1 MNQSANV
8 TSLDGVRD
16 LRTSLLKFED
26 TSRDGLTMLILE
38 VRRAM
43 EWLEGDRRR
52 YWPEQV
58 RRASQKVVE
67 ARNDLERCELKYGS
81 EEAPSCFEQKTALKL
96 AKRRL
101 SFCEDQIKVVKQWI
115 RAVRQEL
122 NEFEGQ
128 AAKLTSILDS
138 DIPRAVTTL
147 ERMLRALDKYAGGNT
162 VDGVDVGARGVSS
175 GPGTSQ
181 VEDLGSEQG
190 DASSNSSD
198 SKDDVGQDPEIE

>member
-1 MNQSANV
+1 
-8 TSLDGVRD
+8 
-16 LRTSLLKFED
+16 
-26 TSRDGLTMLILE
+26 MLVLE

-52 YWPEQV
+52 YWPEQA

-67 ARNDLERCELKYGS
+67 ARNELERCELKYGS
-81 EEAPSCFEQKTALKL
+81 EEAPSCYEQKMALQR

-101 SFCEDQIKVVKQWI
+101 RFCEDQVKVVKQWI

-122 NEFEGQ
+122 NDFEGQ

-138 DIPRAVTTL
+138 DIPHAVTTL
-147 ERMLRALDKYAGGNT
+147 ERMLRALDKYAGGNL

-175 GPGTSQ
+175 GPGRSQ
-181 VEDLGSEQG
+181 PEHSGADQDDNNSR
-190 DASSNSSD
+190 SSD
-198 SKDDVGQDPEIE
+198 AADSALEDSENE

>member
-8 TSLDGVRD
+8 SSIDGVRD
-16 LRTSLLKFED
+16 LRTSLLKFEEI
-26 TSRDGLTMLILE
+26 SRDGLTMLVLE

-67 ARNDLERCELKYGS
+67 ARNGLERCELKYGS
-81 EEAPSCFEQKTALKL
+81 EEAPSCFEQKKALQR
-96 AKRRL
+96 ARRRL
-101 SFCEDQIKVVKQWI
+101 RYCEDQINVVKQWI

-128 AAKLTSILDS
+128 TAKLTSILDS
-138 DIPRAVTTL
+138 DIPHAVTTL
-147 ERMLRALDKYAGGNT
+147 ERMLRALDSYSGGNL
-162 VDGVDVGARGVSS
+162 VDGVDVGASGVSS
-175 GPGTSQ
+175 RSSISQ
-181 VEDLGSEQG
+181 PANAESESG
-190 DASSNSSD
+190 DARSGSTDDDAPPDSD
-198 SKDDVGQDPEIE
+198 IE